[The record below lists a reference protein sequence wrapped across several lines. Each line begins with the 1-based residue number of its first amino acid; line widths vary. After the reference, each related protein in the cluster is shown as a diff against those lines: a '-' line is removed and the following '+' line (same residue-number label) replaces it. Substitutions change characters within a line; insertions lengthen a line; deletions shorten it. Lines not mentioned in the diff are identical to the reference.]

1 MITKE
6 IDKLLS
12 EQKLGFVATVSPNG
26 TPNLSPKGTI
36 ISLDKNTLAFADIRS
51 PQTVRNLQT
60 NPSVEINV
68 VDPFARKGYRFKGT
82 AKIISD
88 GKKFNKI
95 FSHYKSLGVTSSI
108 KSIVVVKVKKVSEIT
123 SPLYDLGFTEEEIKT
138 RWKKYYLS
146 FWINFFGVYVHLPML
161 FLLHLVLS
169 LYSVIFDS

>member
-51 PQTVRNLQT
+51 PQTIRNLQT

-95 FSHYKSLGVTSSI
+95 LSHYKSLGVTSSI
-108 KSIVVVKVKKVSEIT
+108 KSIVVVKSKKLVK
-123 SPLYDLGFTEEEIKT
+123 
-138 RWKKYYLS
+138 
-146 FWINFFGVYVHLPML
+146 
-161 FLLHLVLS
+161 
-169 LYSVIFDS
+169 